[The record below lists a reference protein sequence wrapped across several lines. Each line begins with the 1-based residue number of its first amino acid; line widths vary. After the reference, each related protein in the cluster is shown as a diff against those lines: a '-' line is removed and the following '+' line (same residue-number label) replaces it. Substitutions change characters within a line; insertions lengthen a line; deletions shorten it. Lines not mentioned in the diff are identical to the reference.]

1 MMGMKH
7 LAIIM
12 DGNRRWARLRGLQP
26 WLGHSNGMNAVKCVI
41 EFCLSKKIP
50 YLSLY
55 TFSIENLRRSESERS
70 YLFDLFSQ
78 KAQEYTEEFIKNGIR
93 AKFIGERSL
102 FPKHLITIID
112 QLEQKTANGAN
123 LQVNFLFCYGA
134 RQEIV
139 HGIKALLAK
148 VKNGELSE
156 NDITD
161 ETFKD
166 YLWTAGMPEPDI
178 IIRTGGAKRMSNFL
192 LYQAAYSE
200 FYFLDCF
207 WPEITQD
214 HLQAAYTNF
223 EQCRRNF
230 GA

>member
-1 MMGMKH
+1 MMKH

-12 DGNRRWARLRGLQP
+12 DGNRRWARSRGLSAL
-26 WLGHSNGMNAVKCVI
+26 LGHSNGFDAAKRAI
-41 EFCLSKKIP
+41 EFCLKKRIQ

-55 TFSIENLRRSESERS
+55 TFSIENFKRSEEERS
-70 YLFDLFSQ
+70 YLFDLLAS
-78 KAQEYTEEFIKNGIR
+78 KAPSLTNDFIKYGVR
-93 AKFIGERSL
+93 ARFIGDRTL
-102 FPKHLITIID
+102 FPSLLMSTIEE
-112 QLEQKTANGAN
+112 LEEATIAGHK

-139 HGIKALLAK
+139 SSVKSLIQK

-156 NDITD
+156 DQITD
-161 ETFKD
+161 ETLNNS
-166 YLWTAGMPEPDI
+166 LWTAGIPEPDM

-207 WPEITQD
+207 WPEITEE
-214 HLQAAYTNF
+214 HLQAACTNF
-223 EQCRRNF
+223 EECKRNF
-230 GA
+230 GT